1 MPRTKGD
8 RTKLVAAK
16 TKSDSLRTT
25 VPSSI
30 VRQLQLGIG
39 DELDWQIES
48 IELGVVKVRIVRSEN
63 SMNKE

>member
-39 DELDWQIES
+39 EELDWQIES
-48 IELGVVKVRIVRSEN
+48 IESGIVKVRIVKGGDSTNRE
-63 SMNKE
+63 

>member
-30 VRQLQLGIG
+30 VRQLQLAIG

-48 IELGVVKVRIVRSEN
+48 IESGLVKVRIVRSGN
-63 SMNKE
+63 ITD